1 MRVLVRMESRYPS
14 WTTATTKGPL
24 QMVTLTENASTKLKG
39 LIAEE
44 GDQGDGLRVKV
55 VPGGCSGF
63 EYQLTFDQP
72 GETDEVFEQHG
83 VRIIIDRYS
92 APYLVGAE
100 FDYEESF
107 QGAGFVINNPN
118 STSSCGCGKSFQA

>member
-1 MRVLVRMESRYPS
+1 
-14 WTTATTKGPL
+14 
-24 QMVTLTENASTKLKG
+24 MVTLTENASSKLKG

-118 STSSCGCGKSFQA
+118 SSSSCGCGKSFQA

>member
-1 MRVLVRMESRYPS
+1 
-14 WTTATTKGPL
+14 
-24 QMVTLTENASTKLKG
+24 MVTLTDTASQKIKG

-44 GDQGDGLRVKV
+44 GDDGDGLRVKV

-63 EYQLTFDQP
+63 EYQLTFDKP
-72 GETDEVFEQHG
+72 EDADEVFEQGG
-83 VRIIIDRYS
+83 VRIIVDRYS